1 MTREEYIQAKIKEL
15 GFTNKSFSS
24 HIGMPYTTLLSIL
37 NGSIGGTAVD
47 NAIKICDGLGITI
60 NDLQSASSAQKRI
73 VLSEHE
79 KQLISAYRSHPEMQ
93 PAVDTLLGIEQEV
106 KKENLA

>member
-1 MTREEYIQAKIKEL
+1 MTREEYVKAKIKEL
-15 GFTNKSFSS
+15 GFTNKSFSA
-24 HIGMPYTTLLSIL
+24 HIEMPYTTLLSIL

-60 NDLQSASSAQKRI
+60 NDLQTASSAQTKI
-73 VLSEHE
+73 VLSDHE
-79 KQLISAYRSHPEMQ
+79 KQLVISYRSHPEMQ
-93 PAVDTLLGIEQEV
+93 PAVDTILGLENEA